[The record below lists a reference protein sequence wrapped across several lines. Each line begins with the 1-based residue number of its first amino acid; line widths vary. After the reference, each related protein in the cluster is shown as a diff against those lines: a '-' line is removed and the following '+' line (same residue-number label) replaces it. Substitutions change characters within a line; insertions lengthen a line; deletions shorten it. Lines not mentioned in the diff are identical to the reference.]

1 LLLSKYW
8 KPNIIDPNR
17 PEQEINDDLSFLL
30 VRISSLMQFLE
41 SNLANL
47 ESGLTFKRKN
57 VKLISKQ
64 SKESKERLTLFLI
77 LSDRTMKTE

>member
-1 LLLSKYW
+1 MLLSKYW
-8 KPNIIDPNR
+8 QPNIIDPNR

-47 ESGLTFKRKN
+47 ESGLPFKRKSSRYEPRSTFT
-57 VKLISKQ
+57 L
-64 SKESKERLTLFLI
+64 ERPFPSNL
-77 LSDRTMKTE
+77 